1 MPKVRFYTDVPEYRM
16 AGFHLCATT
25 SPAGSVSSGWKR
37 VAFDVDM
44 PPEVWKS
51 HDVAAPVSL
60 AAVVEEPDTE
70 QA

>member
-1 MPKVRFYTDVPEYRM
+1 
-16 AGFHLCATT
+16 
-25 SPAGSVSSGWKR
+25 

-51 HDVAAPVSL
+51 HDVAAPVAL

-70 QA
+70 QS